1 MRPLKI
7 KAKVLEDYN
16 DSLNDGKLV
25 EKDAI
30 IELDYNR
37 FEFLKSIGKVE
48 EFEEEKQSILKKIDK
63 EEL

>member
-1 MRPLKI
+1 MKPLKI

-48 EFEEEKQSILKKIDK
+48 EVKEEKQSILKKIDK

>member
-1 MRPLKI
+1 MKPLKI

-25 EKDAI
+25 EKDAV

-48 EFEEEKQSILKKIDK
+48 EFKEEKQSILKKIDK
-63 EEL
+63 EEI